1 MILKGEEGLA
11 KCSIALFVLLFLF
24 TACSGSPAVINDSN
38 QPQSKTS
45 SPSSTGDWLT
55 VYPGIEKK
63 YIINEDLP
71 IAVYAF
77 RIDLQHSDRQVLVS
91 SLEPKG
97 DFETRSKT
105 VSGFARQYDTLVA
118 INATTFSPYREEEGL
133 GVNLTTLS
141 IHEGEIQSPQKDP
154 MAALMVMTD
163 GSVELH
169 WPPFD
174 YSRIRYA
181 AGSGPL
187 YLLEGKN
194 RGRTDQRHPRSGVGL
209 SRDGRYLILMVI
221 DGRKNDYSVGAT
233 MAEAANWMRDLGA
246 WTAMNLD
253 GGGSSALVLKDPETG
268 DWITVNEP
276 SGPPGRG
283 QERAVANHI
292 GIR

>member
-1 MILKGEEGLA
+1 MTKISLALVITILLLSS
-11 KCSIALFVLLFLF
+11 CVSTQTSID
-24 TACSGSPAVINDSN
+24 P
-38 QPQSKTS
+38 S
-45 SPSSTGDWLT
+45 SPSIASATSASSTDEWVT

-63 YIINEDLP
+63 FIINKDLP
-71 IAVYAF
+71 IAVFAF
-77 RIDLQHSDRQVLVS
+77 RVDLQHPDREVLVS
-91 SLEPKG
+91 SLEPRG
-97 DFETRSKT
+97 EFETRSKT
-105 VSGFARQYDTLVA
+105 VSSFARQYDTLLA

-141 IHEGEIQSPQKDP
+141 ISEGEIQSPQKDP
-154 MAALMVMTD
+154 MAALLVMED

-187 YLLEGKN
+187 YLLDGKN

-209 SRDGRYLILMVI
+209 SRDGRYLIFMVI

-253 GGGSSALVLKDPETG
+253 GGGSSTLVLKDPDSG
-268 DWITVNEP
+268 KWIVVNEP

>member
-1 MILKGEEGLA
+1 LFRKGEEKVRPFL
-11 KCSIALFVLLFLF
+11 KALFPLVLLIS
-24 TACSGSPAVINDSN
+24 TCAGNPSVIDQQNLHFSAN
-38 QPQSKTS
+38 STS
-45 SPSSTGDWLT
+45 ATEGWLSL
-55 VYPGIEKK
+55 YPGIEKK
-63 YIINEDLP
+63 YIINKDLP

-77 RIDLQHSDRQVLVS
+77 RIDLQYPDRQVLVS
-91 SLEPKG
+91 SLEPIG
-97 DFETRSKT
+97 EYETESKT
-105 VSGFARQYDTLVA
+105 VSSFARQYDTLVA
-118 INATTFSPYREEEGL
+118 INATTFAPYREEEGL

-141 IHEGEIQSPQKDP
+141 IFEGEIQSPQNDP
-154 MAALMVMTD
+154 RAAFMVMDD

-194 RGRTDQRHPRSGVGL
+194 RGRTDQRHPRSGIGI

-221 DGRKNDYSVGAT
+221 DGRNSEYSIGAT
-233 MAEAANWMRDLGA
+233 LAEAAAWMRDLGA

-253 GGGSSALVLKDPETG
+253 GGGSSTLVLKDPETG
-268 DWITVNEP
+268 EWITVNEP
-276 SGPPGRG
+276 SGPPARG